1 MNRIWPFA
9 TCIGLL
15 VACHQQQYV
24 RREVWPPAAEPP
36 PVVAA
41 APTAPPK
48 VLDPVIVELPD
59 KSPVMQVRK
68 QLDKSNP
75 ARARE
80 LAEATLP
87 SAGAADKG
95 RLHWLAAKAALD
107 EGYNEIALAH
117 LDTLGTFHHPLARWA
132 KLKRASLLERRDP
145 VTAAQLVAS
154 LTDDWAGGAQA
165 RTIETRTVG
174 MGGSDARLEIR
185 LGGTAPM
192 AAAATAPPVAAQP
205 DLRPRMQQSLDKA
218 ESLYNAKRYRE
229 AERLFGKL
237 AKHLK
242 TGSATWCKTRY
253 KQGRALLQDRERTRG
268 APVMRE
274 VADECVKGD
283 RDMRAWARYYA
294 ARAYGRIGQWDES
307 VRQCEKLEAEAPDHS
322 LADDASY
329 RAALAELENG
339 SQRASILR
347 LASIPKLYPDGD
359 MWPRA
364 LFKLGWVQLRNG
376 QYQRAYDRFD
386 ELVRRGGDERQE
398 GITGRA
404 NYWRARALY
413 MLGRRIDAAKAYE
426 EIVHR
431 WPLRYYAQQAL
442 WRLGE
447 LDPGRAKAIV
457 SEMRASDEPMRMV
470 FAWREEFDEPAFGR
484 MVELLLVNEV
494 SYAASEM
501 SALHMLGDEVDP
513 EMAVVGA
520 VLLQHAG
527 AETKLSRVIRTH
539 FEDFEG
545 LLPKGEGRLIWE
557 ATYPQAFSPLIEN
570 IAEDAGIPPS
580 FVRAIAREES
590 SFDPEAVS
598 WAKAYGLVQLIM
610 PTAKRFATEVGVKAT
625 PRTLKKPE
633 VNLKIGARYMAWL
646 WNRLNENPALVPS
659 AYNAGEGA
667 VRRWLEEDATRPLDV
682 FIEEIPYDE
691 TRRYTR
697 RVLQTYGVYRWLAD
711 EELPELRAKLPGT
724 NEQQRFSALPGKATS
739 SQPGLTP

>member
-1 MNRIWPFA
+1 MNRIWLFA

-15 VACHQQQYV
+15 VACHQQQNV
-24 RREVWPPAAEPP
+24 RREVWPPAAEPA

-41 APTAPPK
+41 APAPPAK
-48 VLDPVIVELPD
+48 VLDPAIVALPD
-59 KSPVMQVRK
+59 KSPVMQVRR

-75 ARARE
+75 GRARE

-87 SAGAADKG
+87 SASAADKG
-95 RLHWLAAKAALD
+95 RLHWLAARAALD

-132 KLKRASLLERRDP
+132 KLKRASLLERKDP
-145 VTAAQLVAS
+145 VTAARLAAS
-154 LTDDWAGGAQA
+154 LTDDWAGGDRA

-174 MGGSDARLEIR
+174 TSGSGAHLEIR
-185 LGGTAPM
+185 LEGK
-192 AAAATAPPVAAQP
+192 PPVADVAAAQPATAKP
-205 DLRPRMQQSLDKA
+205 DLRPRMQQSLEKA

-229 AERLFGKL
+229 AERLFGRL
-237 AKHLK
+237 AKRLK
-242 TGSATWCKTRY
+242 TGGATWCKTRY

-274 VADECVKGD
+274 VADKCAKGD

-307 VRQCEKLEAEAPDHS
+307 IRQFEKLEAEAPAHS

-339 SQRASILR
+339 KPKAAVLR

-364 LFKLGWVQLRNG
+364 LFKLGWVQLRNEK
-376 QYQRAYDRFD
+376 YQGAYDRFD

-426 EIVHR
+426 EIVQR

-447 LDPGRAKAIV
+447 IDPGRAKAV
-457 SEMRASDEPMRMV
+457 LRDMRADDEPTRMV
-470 FAWREEFDEPAFGR
+470 FAWRDEFDEPAFGR

-494 SYAASEM
+494 SYASSEM
-501 SALHMLGDEVDP
+501 SALHMLGDDVHP
-513 EMAVVGA
+513 KMAVIGA

-527 AETKLSRVIRTH
+527 AQTKLSRVIRTH

-545 LLPKGEGRLIWE
+545 LLPKGEGKLIWE

-570 IAEDAGIPPS
+570 IAEDEGIPAS

-610 PTAKRFATEVGVKAT
+610 PTAKRFASEVGVKAT

-667 VRRWLEEDATRPLDV
+667 VRRWLGEDATRPLDV

-697 RVLQTYGVYRWLAD
+697 RVLQTYGVYQWLAAGGV
-711 EELPELRAKLPGT
+711 PELRAKLPGI
-724 NEQQRFSALPGKATS
+724 NEQQRFSALPLDATS
-739 SQPGLTP
+739 SPRGFAP

>member
-1 MNRIWPFA
+1 MKRIWPVA
-9 TCIGLL
+9 TCMGLL
-15 VACHQQQYV
+15 MACHQEQNVQ
-24 RREVWPPAAEPP
+24 REVWPPPAEPQ

-41 APTAPPK
+41 APAPPPK
-48 VLDPVIVELPD
+48 VLDPVIVELRD

-68 QLDKSNP
+68 QLDKGN
-75 ARARE
+75 AGRARE
-80 LAEATLP
+80 LAEASLP
-87 SAGAADKG
+87 SAGAKDKG
-95 RLHWLAAKAALD
+95 RLHWLAAEAASA
-107 EGYNEIALAH
+107 EGYTEVALAH
-117 LDTLGTFHHPLARWA
+117 LDTLGTFNHPLARWA

-145 VTAAQLVAS
+145 VIAAQIVAS
-154 LTDDWAGGAQA
+154 LTDDWAGSDRA
-165 RTIETRTVG
+165 RTIEIRTG
-174 MGGSDARLEIR
+174 KASESGAELELRLDGSLPATTPAS
-185 LGGTAPM
+185 TATVP
-192 AAAATAPPVAAQP
+192 AAQ
-205 DLRPRMQQSLDKA
+205 DVRPRMQQSLDKA
-218 ESLYNAKRYRE
+218 DSLYNDKRYRE
-229 AERLFGKL
+229 AELLLGKL
-237 AKHLK
+237 VKHLK
-242 TGSATWCKTRY
+242 TGGPIWCRARY
-253 KQGRALLQDRERTRG
+253 KQGRALIQDRERTRG

-274 VADECVKGD
+274 VADKCAKVD
-283 RDMRAWARYYA
+283 RDMRTWARYYA

-307 VRQCEKLEAEAPDHS
+307 IRQFEKLEAEAPDHS

-339 SQRASILR
+339 RKKASLGR

-359 MWPRA
+359 MWARA
-364 LFKLGWVQLRNG
+364 LFKLGWVQFRNG
-376 QYQRAYDRFD
+376 EYQGAYERFD
-386 ELVRRGGDERQE
+386 DLVKRGGDERQE

-413 MLGRRIDAAKAYE
+413 LMGQRIDAADAYE
-426 EIVHR
+426 EIVER

-447 LDPGRAKAIV
+447 IDPARARSIMT
-457 SEMRASDEPMRMV
+457 EMRSSEEPTRMV
-470 FAWREEFDEPAFGR
+470 FSWRDEFDEPAFDR

-494 SYAASEM
+494 TYASSEM
-501 SALHMLGDEVDP
+501 SSLRMLGNDVDP

-527 AETKLSRVIRTH
+527 AEAKLSRVIRTH

-545 LLPKGEGRLIWE
+545 LLPRGEGKLIWE
-557 ATYPQAFSPLIEN
+557 ATYPQAFSPLIER
-570 IAEDAGIPPS
+570 IAEEEGIPAS

-610 PTAKRFATEVGVKAT
+610 PTAKRFATELGVKAT

-646 WNRLNENPALVPS
+646 WGRLNENPALVPS

-667 VRRWLEEDATRPLDV
+667 VRRWLQEDAARPLDV

-697 RVLQTYGVYRWLAD
+697 RVLQTYGVYQWLAA
-711 EELPELRAKLPGT
+711 EELPELRAKLPGDT
-724 NEQQRFSALPGKATS
+724 QPQRFSALR
-739 SQPGLTP
+739 

>member
-15 VACHQQQYV
+15 VACHQQQNV
-24 RREVWPPAAEPP
+24 RREVWPPAAEPT
-36 PVVAA
+36 PVVVAEP
-41 APTAPPK
+41 APPPK

-59 KSPVMQVRK
+59 KSPVRQVRR
-68 QLDKSNP
+68 QLDKNNSG
-75 ARARE
+75 RARE
-80 LAEATLP
+80 LAEASLP
-87 SAGAADKG
+87 SAGPMDKG
-95 RLHWLAAKAALD
+95 RLHWLAARAALD
-107 EGYNEIALAH
+107 EGYREIALAH
-117 LDTLGTFHHPLARWA
+117 LDTLGSFRHPLARWA
-132 KLKRASLLERRDP
+132 KLKRASLLASRDP
-145 VTAAQLVAS
+145 TTAAQLVAS
-154 LTDDWAGGAQA
+154 LTDDWAGGGLA
-165 RTIETRTVG
+165 RTIETRTVDP
-174 MGGSDARLEIR
+174 SHARLEIR
-185 LGGTAPM
+185 VDGALPKKG
-192 AAAATAPPVAAQP
+192 AAATPPVAPKP

-218 ESLYNAKRYRE
+218 DALYKAKRYRE
-229 AERLFGKL
+229 AERLFKRL
-237 AKHLK
+237 ARHLK
-242 TGSATWCKTRY
+242 TGSETWCKTRY

-274 VADECVKGD
+274 VADKCVTGD

-294 ARAYGRIGQWDES
+294 ARAYGRIGRWEES
-307 VRQCEKLEAEAPDHS
+307 IRQFGKLEAEAPDHS

-329 RAALAELENG
+329 RAALAELETG
-339 SQRASILR
+339 KRQAAILR
-347 LASIPKLYPDGD
+347 LSTIAKLYPDGD

-364 LFKLGWVQLRNG
+364 LFKLGWLELRAG
-376 QYQRAYDRFD
+376 RYQGAYDRFD

-413 MLGRRIDAAKAYE
+413 MLGRRIDAAEAYE

-447 LDPGRAKAIV
+447 IEPARAKAAIHG
-457 SEMRASDEPMRMV
+457 MRSSDEPTRMV
-470 FAWREEFDEPAFGR
+470 FAWRDEFDEPAFDR
-484 MVELLLVNEV
+484 MIELLLVNEV
-494 SYAASEM
+494 GYASSEM
-501 SALHMLGDEVDP
+501 SALKMLGDDVDP

-527 AETKLSRVIRTH
+527 AQTKLSRVIRAH

-545 LLPKGEGRLIWE
+545 LLPKGEGKLIWE

-570 IAEDAGIPPS
+570 IAENEGVPPS

-590 SFDPEAVS
+590 SFDPDAVS

-610 PTAKRFATEVGVKAT
+610 PTAKRFAAEVGVKAT

-633 VNLKIGARYMAWL
+633 VNLKIGTRYMAWL

-667 VRRWLEEDATRPLDV
+667 VRRWLQEDPTRSLDV

-697 RVLQTYGVYRWLAD
+697 RVLQTYGVYQWLVA
-711 EELPELRAKLPGT
+711 EQLPELRAKLPNT
-724 NEQQRFSALPGKATS
+724 NAQQRFSALP
-739 SQPGLTP
+739 

>member
-1 MNRIWPFA
+1 M
-9 TCIGLL
+9 GLL
-15 VACHQQQYV
+15 LACHQQQNV
-24 RREVWPPAAEPP
+24 RREVWPPTADPEP
-36 PVVAA
+36 VAA
-41 APTAPPK
+41 AAAPAPPEPPAK

-68 QLDKSNP
+68 QLDKGNSG
-75 ARARE
+75 RARE
-80 LAEATLP
+80 LAEASLP
-87 SAGAADKG
+87 SAGAKDKG
-95 RLHWLAAKAALD
+95 RLHWLAAKAALA
-107 EGYNEIALAH
+107 EGYKEIALAH
-117 LDTLGTFHHPLARWA
+117 LDTLGTFNHPLSRWA
-132 KLKRASLLERRDP
+132 KLKRASLLERKDP
-145 VTAAQLVAS
+145 VTAAQLAAS
-154 LTDDWAGGAQA
+154 LTDDWAGGERA
-165 RTIETRTVG
+165 RTIETRTKG
-174 MGGSDARLEIR
+174 TGESGAHLELRLDGSL
-185 LGGTAPM
+185 P
-192 AAAATAPPVAAQP
+192 AAAPARTPKAETKRNV
-205 DLRPRMQQSLDKA
+205 RPRMQQSLDKA
-218 ESLYNAKRYRE
+218 ETLYNGKRYRE
-229 AERLFGKL
+229 AQRIYAKL
-237 AKHLK
+237 VKHLD
-242 TGSATWCKTRY
+242 TGGPVWCDARY

-274 VADECVKGD
+274 VADKCARVD
-283 RDMRAWARYYA
+283 RDMRTWARYYA

-307 VRQCEKLEAEAPDHS
+307 IRQFEKLEAEAPDHS

-339 SQRASILR
+339 RQKASVLR
-347 LASIPKLYPDGD
+347 LSSIPKLYPDGD

-364 LFKLGWVQLRNG
+364 LFKLGWLQLREG
-376 QYQRAYDRFD
+376 KYQGAYDRFD
-386 ELVRRGGDERQE
+386 ELVKRGGDERQE

-404 NYWRARALY
+404 NYWRAQALY
-413 MLGRRIDAAKAYE
+413 RMGRRIDAADAYE
-426 EIVHR
+426 EIVKR

-447 LDPGRAKAIV
+447 IVPERAKAV
-457 SEMRASDEPMRMV
+457 VREMRASAEPTRMV
-470 FAWREEFDEPAFGR
+470 FAWRDEFAEPAFDR

-494 SYAASEM
+494 SYASSEM
-501 SALHMLGDEVDP
+501 SSLHMLGDDVDP

-527 AETKLSRVIRTH
+527 AETKLSRVIRAH

-545 LLPKGEGRLIWE
+545 LLPKGEGKLIWE

-570 IAEDAGIPPS
+570 IAEDEGIPAS

-610 PTAKRFATEVGVKAT
+610 PTAKRFATELGVKAT
-625 PRTLKKPE
+625 PRTLRKPE

-667 VRRWLEEDATRPLDV
+667 VRRWLQEDAARPLDV

-697 RVLQTYGVYRWLAD
+697 RVLQTYGVYQWLAD
-711 EELPELRAKLPGT
+711 EQLPELRAKLPGT
-724 NEQQRFSALPGKATS
+724 GQPQRFSAL
-739 SQPGLTP
+739 Q

>member
-15 VACHQQQYV
+15 VACHQQQNV

-41 APTAPPK
+41 APAPPPK

-75 ARARE
+75 GRARE
-80 LAEATLP
+80 LAEASLP
-87 SAGAADKG
+87 SAGAMDKG

-107 EGYNEIALAH
+107 GGYTEIALAH

-132 KLKRASLLERRDP
+132 TLKRASLLARRDP

-154 LTDDWAGGAQA
+154 LTDDWAGGDLA

-174 MGGSDARLEIR
+174 TTGGHLEIR
-185 LGGTAPM
+185 VDGAPPL
-192 AAAATAPPVAAQP
+192 AAAAAAPPVAAKP
-205 DLRPRMQQSLDKA
+205 DLRPRLQQSLDKA
-218 ESLYNAKRYRE
+218 DSLYNAKRYRE
-229 AERLFGKL
+229 AERRFGKL
-237 AKHLK
+237 ARHLK
-242 TGSATWCKTRY
+242 TGSATWCQTRY

-274 VADECVKGD
+274 VADKCVRGD
-283 RDMRAWARYYA
+283 RDKRAWARYYA
-294 ARAYGRIGQWDES
+294 ARAYGRIGQWNES
-307 VRQCEKLEAEAPDHS
+307 IRQFEKLEAEAPDHS

-339 SQRASILR
+339 KQTASILR
-347 LASIPKLYPDGD
+347 LTSIPKLYPDGD

-364 LFKLGWVQLRNG
+364 LFKLGWVQLRSG
-376 QYQRAYDRFD
+376 KYQGAYDRFD
-386 ELVRRGGDERQE
+386 ELVSRGGDERQE

-404 NYWRARALY
+404 QYWRARALY

-426 EIVHR
+426 EIVQR

-447 LDPGRAKAIV
+447 IDPGRAKAVIQD
-457 SEMRASDEPMRMV
+457 MRSSDEPTRMV
-470 FAWREEFDEPAFGR
+470 FAWRDEFDAPGFDR

-494 SYAASEM
+494 SYASSEM
-501 SALHMLGDEVDP
+501 SALQMLGDDVDP

-527 AETKLSRVIRTH
+527 AQTKLSRVIRAH

-545 LLPKGEGRLIWE
+545 LLPKGEGKLIWE

-570 IAEDAGIPPS
+570 IAEDEGIPPA

-590 SFDPEAVS
+590 SFDPDAVS

-610 PTAKRFATEVGVKAT
+610 PTAKRFAAEVGVKAT

-633 VNLKIGARYMAWL
+633 VNLKIGTRYMAWL

-667 VRRWLEEDATRPLDV
+667 VRRWLQEDATRPLDV

-697 RVLQTYGVYRWLAD
+697 RVLQTYGVYQWLAA
-711 EELPELRAKLPGT
+711 EQLPELRAKLPGT
-724 NEQQRFSALPGKATS
+724 NAQQRFSALPPEAAS
-739 SQPGLTP
+739 RSRR

>member
-1 MNRIWPFA
+1 MNRIWAFA
-9 TCIGLL
+9 TCMGLL
-15 VACHQQQYV
+15 VACHQQQNV
-24 RREVWPPAAEPP
+24 RREVWPPVAEPK
-36 PVVAA
+36 PVVT
-41 APTAPPK
+41 APPAPPPK

-59 KSPVMQVRK
+59 KSPVMQVRR
-68 QLDKSNP
+68 QLDKNNP
-75 ARARE
+75 GRARE

-87 SAGAADKG
+87 GAGAADKG

-145 VTAAQLVAS
+145 VTAARLAAS
-154 LTDDWAGGAQA
+154 LTDDWAGGDRA

-174 MGGSDARLEIR
+174 TSESGSHLEIR
-185 LGGTAPM
+185 LDGKPPL
-192 AAAATAPPVAAQP
+192 AAAAPPVAAKP
-205 DLRPRMQQSLDKA
+205 DLRPRMQKALEKA
-218 ESLYNAKRYRE
+218 ESLYKVKRYRE
-229 AERLFGKL
+229 AERLFGRL
-237 AKHLK
+237 ARQLK
-242 TGSATWCKTRY
+242 AGGAAWCTIRY

-274 VADECVKGD
+274 VADKCAKGD

-294 ARAYGRIGQWDES
+294 ARAYGRIGQWNES
-307 VRQCEKLEAEAPDHS
+307 IRQFQKLEAEAPDHS

-329 RAALAELENG
+329 RAALAELETG
-339 SQRASILR
+339 DQKASILR

-364 LFKLGWVQLRNG
+364 LFKLGWVQLRDG
-376 QYQRAYDRFD
+376 KYQGAYDRFD

-426 EIVHR
+426 EIVQR

-447 LDPGRAKAIV
+447 IDPGRAKTVIGD
-457 SEMRASDEPMRMV
+457 MRASDEPTRMV
-470 FAWREEFDEPAFGR
+470 FAWRDEFDEPAFDR
-484 MVELLLVNEV
+484 MIELLRVNEV
-494 SYAASEM
+494 SYASSEM
-501 SALHMLGDEVDP
+501 SALHMLGDDVDP

-527 AETKLSRVIRTH
+527 AQTKLSRVIRTH

-545 LLPKGEGRLIWE
+545 LLPKGEGKLIWE

-570 IAEDAGIPPS
+570 IAEDEGIPAS

-610 PTAKRFATEVGVKAT
+610 PTAKRFASEVGVKAT
-625 PRTLKKPE
+625 PRTLKKPD

-697 RVLQTYGVYRWLAD
+697 RVLQTYGVYQWLAA
-711 EELPELRAKLPGT
+711 EQLPELRAKLPGT
-724 NEQQRFSALPGKATS
+724 NEPQRFSALPR
-739 SQPGLTP
+739 